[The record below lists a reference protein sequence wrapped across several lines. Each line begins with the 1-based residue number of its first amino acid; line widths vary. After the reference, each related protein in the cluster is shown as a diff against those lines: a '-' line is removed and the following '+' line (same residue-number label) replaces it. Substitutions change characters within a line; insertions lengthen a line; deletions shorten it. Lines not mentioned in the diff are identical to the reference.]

1 MQNISDNEEYYYAPT
16 ASDWADYMR
25 WREEYD
31 RPKTDEELEAMC
43 HYFENDKL
51 SIIHQY
57 YKPFKGELI
66 EIPKLKRIK

>member
-1 MQNISDNEEYYYAPT
+1 MQNISDNKEYYNEPT
-16 ASDWADYMR
+16 ASDLADYMR

-31 RPKTDEELEAMC
+31 GPKTDVELDAMC

-57 YKPFKGELI
+57 YKPVTGKVEL
-66 EIPKLKRIK
+66 PKLTKIG